1 MALGVL
7 VGLLALV
14 VGIARFAFLG
24 RFIAMAFAGATAG
37 ELAVP
42 FAATAAAILLRAWL
56 DHARAM
62 LAHRTA
68 MAVQEGLRTE
78 LYDKILSLGPAWFG
92 AERTGGTML
101 SMVGASGTVLHV
113 PVPARNG

>member
-62 LAHRTA
+62 LAHRRATG
-68 MAVQEGLRTE
+68 QSTH
-78 LYDKILSLGPAWFG
+78 PFFWG
-92 AERTGGTML
+92 AFVAAGDWR
-101 SMVGASGTVLHV
+101 
-113 PVPARNG
+113 